1 MSRSLRTLLN
11 EANQNKISPAM
22 SQARMGDFL
31 GRAARTIRVAAAS
44 NKITLP
50 LDARA
55 DVILACYVTAGTVS
69 GRFTPVYDS
78 TPATTQVSTD
88 AVGNIVFLSTDAVT
102 EAEVTY
108 VPFEGNVIEEIV
120 PVTTNLAT
128 PSASRRILCALE
140 AEALAGTVIGVKTL
154 DDRATAAPATLHAA
168 QNKLG
173 TGILF
178 NAATDVVLSARIKYI
193 ATPGFGDQP
202 DPLGTNLDALTR
214 VY

>member
-1 MSRSLRTLLN
+1 MSRSLRALLN
-11 EANQNKISPAM
+11 ESNPNKIQPAF
-22 SQARMGDFL
+22 QLARAGDFL
-31 GRAARTIRVAAAS
+31 ARIPRTVRVAVAS
-44 NKITLP
+44 NKIVLP
-50 LDARA
+50 LNARA

-108 VPFEGNVIEEIV
+108 LPFEGALYEETV
-120 PVTTNLAT
+120 PVVSNVAA
-128 PSASRRILCALE
+128 PSGSRRILVALE
-140 AEALAGTVIGVKTL
+140 AEATQGTVTGTKIL
-154 DDRATAAPATLHAA
+154 DDRATASPATLHAA

-178 NAATDVVLSARIKYI
+178 NAATDVVTMARIKYI
-193 ATPGFGDQP
+193 ATPGFGDQLL
-202 DPLGTNLDALTR
+202 PLGTNLDAETQSF
-214 VY
+214 